1 MELIGLSVAMA
12 LISGAVMFFLGFLL
26 GQKTAE
32 RRSRLY
38 QRIREV

>member
-1 MELIGLSVAMA
+1 MEILGLSMAMA
-12 LISGAVMFFLGFLL
+12 LISGAVMFFFGFIL

-32 RRSRLY
+32 RRYRLY